1 MPELQLIINRIKRDG
16 NSVTPAF
23 CLDDCIA
30 TYAAAHGVDFRVL
43 YCSCMKAG
51 FDAQNTELPIG
62 KRLIFGFEPEEELKD
77 RLGIFCRR
85 VAELAAAPEAIA
97 TELAKGNPV
106 QLNLDGFYCPWD
118 WRFGVI
124 EGEMHSLLIVGED
137 AETGDYICTDP
148 YYDKPR
154 VLLSRENFEAGFGGL
169 LIYEVK
175 AAVSIDCEALLS
187 KCLDEPYPANCVSL
201 DEMAKA
207 VAKGFEL
214 PREIEDYCD
223 DMSIDRHQNRF
234 YLNVR
239 CKELAHNRIR
249 FAAFLEYLAETSGK
263 TDFMQLSDECAVL
276 AQRWDLFRMQ
286 MLRRVFSKKHSEPG
300 EYIAQRMSEV
310 LAEEKRLTEALRAVV
325 GGEMRA
331 AVQQVSDADGVCTTI
346 NIERYFNCEGIG
358 EGAAKTDFNE
368 DGECFLADS
377 FPSGEQICIGDA
389 GFVLAEKV
397 VGRPDNICCRG
408 QSIEINRCCTEMLLL
423 GCSDYEQCAES
434 VRLVYDSGDCENQT
448 LIIDDWLPDYGRVL
462 ANEVGRFS
470 KITRYPDGDYDTDDE
485 GVLYLVTLR
494 ADSDRVLDIIELPE
508 CEHMHIFALSVLE
521 IK

>member
-1 MPELQLIINRIKRDG
+1 MPELQLKINRIKRDA

-30 TYAAAHGVDFRVL
+30 TYAAAHGIDFRAL
-43 YCSCMKAG
+43 YCSCIKAG
-51 FDAQNTELPIG
+51 FDAQNTDLPIG
-62 KRLIFGFEPEEELKD
+62 KRLIFGFDPEEELKN

-85 VAELAAAPEAIA
+85 VDELAAAPKAIA
-97 TELAKGNPV
+97 AELAKGNPV

-124 EGEMHSLLIVGED
+124 AGEMHSLLIVGED
-137 AETGDYICTDP
+137 EKTGGYICVDP

-154 VLLSRENFEAGFGGL
+154 ALLSKESFESGFGEL

-175 AAVSIDCEALLS
+175 AAVSFDCEALLLE
-187 KCLDEPYPANCVSL
+187 CLEEPYPVGCVSL

-207 VAKGFEL
+207 ARSFEL

-263 TDFMQLSDECAVL
+263 TDFMQLSDEYAVL

-286 MLRRVFSKKHSEPG
+286 ILRRVFSKKRSEAG
-300 EYIAQRMSEV
+300 DYIAQRMAEV
-310 LAEEKRLTEALRAVV
+310 LAEEKRLIEALKAIVCGEARA
-325 GGEMRA
+325 EER
-331 AVQQVSDADGVCTTI
+331 QVSDADVICTAI
-346 NIERYFNCEGIG
+346 NIEGYFNCEGIS

-368 DGECFLADS
+368 DGECFLAES
-377 FPSGEQICIGDA
+377 FPSGERLCVGDA
-389 GFVLAEKV
+389 GFSLAEKAV
-397 VGRPDNICCRG
+397 EKPDNICCRG
-408 QSIEINRCCTEMLLL
+408 QSIELCRRCTEVLLL

-434 VRLVYDSGDCENQT
+434 VRLVYDSGECENQT
-448 LIIDDWLPDYGRVL
+448 LTLDDWLPDYGRVL
-462 ANEVGRFS
+462 ANEAGRFA

-485 GVLYLVTLR
+485 GVLYIGILR
-494 ADSDRVLDIIELPE
+494 ADGDRVLDRIELPE
-508 CEHMHIFALSVLE
+508 CEHMHIFALSVME